1 MPVIVRRHRQDHRV
15 ANPIWTAN
23 AARISRPVS
32 AAITRSVRVFIPRPI
47 LSSGTTRGSYDPA
60 AAIPQ
65 AGTHREPDD
74 PFQYDAISRAAT
86 RSVPTLTHRPE
97 DRRVSERAQRLIAAA
112 RTNVPEGTWAVGAGL
127 MVAGLSAYGFQIL
140 AARQL
145 TSQEYGAL
153 NGLWAMVFVV
163 APGFFQPLEQEV
175 SRALAHRH
183 AQGIGGAPLVKRAAV
198 LGGALAGLVVLAAL
212 AGSIPLVNE
221 LFHGDWLLFGA
232 LVVALASY
240 YAAHMT
246 RGTLSGNKRFGA
258 YGLMNGAEGV
268 VRMVLCGALFVAG
281 AGTPGLYG
289 MALALPPLAAI
300 AISLRGQRDLL
311 TPGPPAPYSELSGAL
326 GLLLIGSVL
335 AQLLSYASFLG
346 VSILAAP
353 SEKEA
358 VGKFI
363 TGLFIARIPILLFQA
378 VQAALLPKLA
388 GLAGAGRHDDF
399 RAGMRK
405 LIMIV
410 VGLGVVGTLGGL
422 TLGPFAGKL
431 LFGEDKFILD
441 HRDLALLAAG
451 SGGFILALTL
461 AQGLIALKGYAQAAA
476 SWVVG
481 IVTFGV
487 VTAIGDDL
495 FLRVENGFVAG
506 SAAAAAMMAVF
517 LARRMRTA
525 TATVGDL
532 VAVIGHEP
540 LEI

>member
-1 MPVIVRRHRQDHRV
+1 MPERAHRL
-15 ANPIWTAN
+15 IS
-23 AARISRPVS
+23 AAR
-32 AAITRSVRVFIPRPI
+32 
-47 LSSGTTRGSYDPA
+47 D
-60 AAIPQ
+60 
-65 AGTHREPDD
+65 
-74 PFQYDAISRAAT
+74 
-86 RSVPTLTHRPE
+86 
-97 DRRVSERAQRLIAAA
+97 
-112 RTNVPEGTWAVGAGL
+112 NVPEGTWAVGAGL
-127 MVAGLSAYGFQIL
+127 LVAGLTAYGFQIL

-145 TSQEYGAL
+145 TSQGYGAL

-183 AQGIGGAPLVKRAAV
+183 AQGIGGGPLVKRAAL
-198 LGGALAGLVVLAAL
+198 LGGGLAAL
-212 AGSIPLVNE
+212 VAVAAAAGSVPLVDE

-232 LVVALASY
+232 LIVALASY

-258 YGLMNGAEGV
+258 YGLMHGTEGV
-268 VRMVLCGALFVAG
+268 VRMILCGALFMAG

-289 MALALPPLAAI
+289 LALALPPLVAI
-300 AISLRGQRDLL
+300 AVSLRGQHDLL

-326 GLLLIGSVL
+326 GLLLVGSVL

-346 VSILAAP
+346 VSILASD
-353 SEKEA
+353 SEKA
-358 VGKFI
+358 SVGKFI

-399 RAGMRK
+399 RSGMRK
-405 LIMIV
+405 LVMIV
-410 VGLGVVGTLGGL
+410 VGLGVVGTVGGL

-431 LFGEDKFILD
+431 LFGEEKFILD

-461 AQGLIALKGYAQAAA
+461 AQGLIALKGYGQAAA
-476 SWVVG
+476 SWIIG
-481 IVTFGV
+481 IVAFGV
-487 VTAIGDDL
+487 VTALGDDL

-517 LARRMRTA
+517 LLQRMRTA
-525 TATVGDL
+525 TASFGEL
-532 VAVIGHEP
+532 AEVIGHEP